1 MPMVPT
7 VLVVEDDPALRETIA
22 EVLADEGYRVV
33 AVVDGS
39 DLWEAAGGWPSLILL
54 DLRMPGLDGEATL
67 AHLQADPAAR
77 EIPVVVMSGSADL
90 AAYAGRPGVAAIL
103 PKPFDLEDLLSL
115 VATWAGP
122 AG

>member
-1 MPMVPT
+1 MPT

-22 EVLADEGYRVV
+22 ELLADEGYRVV
-33 AVVDGS
+33 AVVDGAGV
-39 DLWEAAGGWPSLILL
+39 WETATARPALILL
-54 DLRMPGLDGEATL
+54 DLRMAGLDGEATL

-103 PKPFDLEDLLSL
+103 IKPFDLEELLGL

-122 AG
+122 PG